1 MCVLSPY
8 GLDIIESCFTC
19 KMRAEKVFC
28 DLSAAALQS
37 FEAIKYATA
46 YPKGAVLF
54 VEGQAPRGIFVLCK
68 GRVKLSISSSDGK
81 TLILK
86 IAEAGEVLGLSATV
100 SGKPYELTAETIDP
114 CQVNFVKRE
123 DFLRFLRE
131 HADACFRV
139 AEQLSEKYNAA
150 CHEIR
155 SLGLSHSAAE
165 KLAKLL
171 LEWTSKNG
179 ESQKQEP
186 RLKLALTHEEI
197 AQMIGTSRET
207 VTRLFA
213 ELKKRQIL
221 QAKGSTLVIRNK
233 AALRALASG

>member
-1 MCVLSPY
+1 MLSPY

-19 KMRAEKVFC
+19 KLRADRIFC
-28 DLSAAALQS
+28 DLPTAALQS
-37 FEAIKYATA
+37 FESIKYASA

-68 GRVKLSISSSDGK
+68 GRVKLSICSTDGK

-86 IAEAGEVLGLSATV
+86 IAEPGEVLGLSATV

-131 HADACFRV
+131 HAEACFRV
-139 AEQLSEKYNAA
+139 AEQLSDKYNTA

-171 LEWTSKNG
+171 LEWSSKNG
-179 ESQKQEP
+179 ENAKQEP

-213 ELKKRQIL
+213 ELKKRQIVH
-221 QAKGSTLVIRNK
+221 AKGSTLHIRNK
-233 AALRALASG
+233 AALKQLATNG

>member
-1 MCVLSPY
+1 
-8 GLDIIESCFTC
+8 
-19 KMRAEKVFC
+19 
-28 DLSAAALQS
+28 
-37 FEAIKYATA
+37 
-46 YPKGAVLF
+46 
-54 VEGQAPRGIFVLCK
+54 
-68 GRVKLSISSSDGK
+68 
-81 TLILK
+81 
-86 IAEAGEVLGLSATV
+86 V

-123 DFLRFLRE
+123 DFLRLLRE
-131 HADACFRV
+131 HADACMRV
-139 AEQLSEKYNAA
+139 AEQLSEKYNTA
-150 CHEIR
+150 CREIR

-179 ESQKQEP
+179 EGAKQEP
-186 RLKLALTHEEI
+186 RIKLALTHEEI

-213 ELKKRQIL
+213 EMKKRQIV

-233 AALRALASG
+233 AALKALATV

>member
-1 MCVLSPY
+1 MLSPY
-8 GLDIIESCFTC
+8 GLDIIEDCLSC
-19 KMRAEKVFC
+19 KMRAEHIFC
-28 DLSAAALQS
+28 DLPANALHS

-68 GRVKLSISSSDGK
+68 GRVKLSICSTDGK

-86 IAEAGEVLGLSATV
+86 IAEPGEVLGLSATV
-100 SGKPYELTAETIDP
+100 SGKTYELTAETIDP

-123 DFLRFLRE
+123 DFLHFLKDDVE
-131 HADACFRV
+131 ACFKV
-139 AEQLSEKYNAA
+139 AEQLSEKYHNACKEA
-150 CHEIR
+150 G

-171 LEWTSKNG
+171 LEWSSKNG
-179 ESQKQEP
+179 DAAKAEP
-186 RLKLALTHEEI
+186 RLKLRLTHEEI

-221 QAKGSTLVIRNK
+221 QSKGSTMVIRNT
-233 AALRALASG
+233 AALRDIANHN